1 MPVLFINGCRFRAGC
16 YRKRRGENFYIKF
29 SPCYL
34 SALLT
39 ARPSP
44 VRVSSVMNEHQA
56 TIMRSQ
62 TGLLKRMV
70 WYRCSCGKSGSA
82 WKGRKQ
88 AMAEHRRHVERE
100 SAIDRDCRLRD
111 ASPAVL
117 AALKRILADL
127 DRAMPMDCPV
137 DPETF
142 AQAEAAIAQAEGS

>member
-1 MPVLFINGCRFRAGC
+1 
-16 YRKRRGENFYIKF
+16 
-29 SPCYL
+29 
-34 SALLT
+34 
-39 ARPSP
+39 
-44 VRVSSVMNEHQA
+44 MNEHQA
-56 TIMRSQ
+56 TIMLSQ
-62 TGLLKRMV
+62 TGFLIGMV
-70 WYRCSCGKSGSA
+70 WYRCSCGKSGCA